1 MIPRY
6 PFGRTGH
13 LSSRA
18 IFGAAALWNVS
29 QARADA
35 ALELLLAYGVN
46 HIDTAA
52 SYGESEARIGPWMK
66 RHRRDFFLATKVE
79 ERTYRPAWESIRRS
93 LQRLQVEQVDLLQI
107 HNVGD
112 PQVWETVMGPGGAL
126 QAVLEAQQQGLTR
139 FIGITGHGT
148 LIARLHLQALERV
161 DFDSVLLPYNYA
173 MMQNPQYAADFEALM
188 AVCQARN
195 VAVQTIKSITRRPW
209 GPRPQTRTTWYEP
222 LEDQADID
230 AAVAYVLSRP
240 YLFLNTVGDLDLL
253 PRVLDA
259 VARFRPDQPPI
270 RTMAAVA
277 AERAL
282 EPLFTGPM

>member
-18 IFGAAALWNVS
+18 IFGAAAFWNVS

-35 ALELLLAYGVN
+35 TLELLLAYGVN

-52 SYGESEARIGPWMK
+52 SYGESETRIGPWMK
-66 RHRRDFFLATKVE
+66 RHRQDFFLATKVE

-259 VARFRPDQPPI
+259 VTRFRPDRPPA
-270 RTMAAVA
+270 RTMAVVA
-277 AERAL
+277 AEQAL

>member
-66 RHRRDFFLATKVE
+66 RHRQDFFLATKVE

-259 VARFRPDQPPI
+259 VARFRPDQPPV

>member
-66 RHRRDFFLATKVE
+66 RHRQDFFLATKVE